1 MIHRITSYNV
11 CYTKLLRKG
20 ESLTDTIKVISGYS
34 DLIVIRHPSEGAA
47 RLASESSSVPVINAG
62 DGSNQHPTQTLLDLY
77 TIKREIGKIDGLK
90 IAFIGDLKY
99 GRTVSYN
106 FV

>member
-1 MIHRITSYNV
+1 MLYEVIT
-11 CYTKLLRKG
+11 
-20 ESLTDTIKVISGYS
+20 GYS
-34 DLIVIRHPSEGAA
+34 DLIAIRHPSEGAA
-47 RLASESSSVPVINAG
+47 RLSSENSKVPVINAG

-77 TIKREIGKIDGLK
+77 TIKREIGHIENLK

-99 GRTVSYN
+99 GSYN